1 MLHKATI
8 NSPEELS
15 IFEFPDREILKEQ
28 KVLKVTLH
36 TEDKDIYYYTR
47 VVEATDSNVLVCLN
61 YMRDFHEHAIA
72 KAENTGVGK
81 AIEPNEKGNNSTFQ
95 HVTINSDYD
104 HVTWGALEPKVQGD
118 VKWNITELN
127 NSYTCVLM
135 EYQVRCTGEEN
146 ETDNYKVK
154 EYFKVRHSESA
165 KKTYLLAYDREME
178 QIFDPMRQVLGK
190 KGVILGIADGDLSY
204 MANKNHMINY
214 FHLPLIIPYMSFHIY
229 NQFSVDGIS
238 MALDKLLA
246 VDLEEKNKK
255 TLFAPISTPPVVVC
269 VGSDLAVGDSLGPIV
284 GSMLKYK
291 TQGLPTFIY
300 GTLATPITA
309 KEIKY
314 LRAFLKETHAKSQI
328 IAVDAAVGAEGD
340 IGLIKVNHAPLFPG
354 AGANKKLGAVGDIS
368 LMGIVAER
376 SVANYGL
383 LNTTRLN
390 LVYSMA
396 EKISD
401 ALSSLFW
408 NLAQNKRQ
416 NG

>member
-1 MLHKATI
+1 
-8 NSPEELS
+8 
-15 IFEFPDREILKEQ
+15 
-28 KVLKVTLH
+28 
-36 TEDKDIYYYTR
+36 
-47 VVEATDSNVLVCLN
+47 
-61 YMRDFHEHAIA
+61 
-72 KAENTGVGK
+72 
-81 AIEPNEKGNNSTFQ
+81 
-95 HVTINSDYD
+95 
-104 HVTWGALEPKVQGD
+104 
-118 VKWNITELN
+118 
-127 NSYTCVLM
+127 M
-135 EYQVRCTGEEN
+135 EY
-146 ETDNYKVK
+146 
-154 EYFKVRHSESA
+154 A
-165 KKTYLLAYDREME
+165 
-178 QIFDPMRQVLGK
+178 
-190 KGVILGIADGDLSY
+190 
-204 MANKNHMINY
+204 
-214 FHLPLIIPYMSFHIY
+214 FHIY
-229 NQFSVDGIS
+229 NKFCADGIS

-300 GTLATPITA
+300 GTLANPITA